1 MITRFGKELRKIRID
16 HGEILK
22 DMAEKLQVT
31 PSFLSSVEVGKKNVP
46 VGWVD
51 KIASMYN
58 LTAKERDFLEELSE
72 EAVTGLKMDL
82 RNSTQPQRQAA
93 LVFARDFGTLTDD
106 EANRIIKLLSK
117 KNYKEGSDAT

>member
-1 MITRFGKELRKIRID
+1 
-16 HGEILK
+16 
-22 DMAEKLQVT
+22 
-31 PSFLSSVEVGKKNVP
+31 
-46 VGWVD
+46 
-51 KIASMYN
+51 MYS
-58 LTAKERDFLEELSE
+58 LTARERDFLEELSE